1 MDVVVDASD
10 LSIALCFD
18 VWSSEGPGW
27 GIGIIIVIIYT
38 YTIYRLGQSSHV
50 KLDGLCCCGG
60 DTNNNNV
67 IDVGFLLLLRCGGDQ
82 IIKILV
88 AGSWFLP
95 SQINFSSH
103 WMQNHRDRYIGGCP
117 IDPSRRRVLIVV
129 WLAGWL
135 DHLLFLMLLVVVAP
149 SGQFIN
155 YILHGE
161 SDARLII
168 LWVHRLTDSLGHCV
182 VGWIFF
188 LLLLHYKKVD

>member
-1 MDVVVDASD
+1 M
-10 LSIALCFD
+10 LWC
-18 VWSSEGPGW
+18 
-27 GIGIIIVIIYT
+27 VIFRGAGMGNRDYYCYYL

-60 DTNNNNV
+60 DTNNNNNV

-135 DHLLFLMLLVVVAP
+135 DHLLFLMLLVVAP

-168 LWVHRLTDSLGHCV
+168 LWVHRLTDSLTGTLC
-182 VGWIFF
+182 GRLNIF
-188 LLLLHYKKVD
+188 LIIITL

>member
-1 MDVVVDASD
+1 MRV
-10 LSIALCFD
+10 IWALHYMLWC
-18 VWSSEGPGW
+18 
-27 GIGIIIVIIYT
+27 VIFRGAGMGNRDYYCYYL

-60 DTNNNNV
+60 DTNNNNNV

-103 WMQNHRDRYIGGCP
+103 WMQNHRDRYIGGCL

-129 WLAGWL
+129 WLAGLTIFFFWCCWWWL
-135 DHLLFLMLLVVVAP
+135 
-149 SGQFIN
+149 
-155 YILHGE
+155 LHPV
-161 SDARLII
+161 SSLII
-168 LWVHRLTDSLGHCV
+168 YYTGRVMRDLLYCESIDWLTHSLGHCV

-188 LLLLHYKKVD
+188 LLLLLHYKKVD